1 MRAIVLATLVL
12 CPAAVAHAQ
21 SKFDAQVKNSFLAL
35 SAFEC
40 SIVSTDPKENER
52 LFALGLSAGR
62 QFLQFAQSV
71 EDAHGKVLAQ
81 KIAVL
86 WNLKPG
92 PTPDFVLG
100 RIYDGFTV
108 EIYRDYATMDQKQFD
123 MKRDALYRTKNC
135 ALLGK

>member
-40 SIVSTDPKENER
+40 SIVATDPKEIER
-52 LFALGLSAGR
+52 LFTLGLSAGR
-62 QFLQFAQSV
+62 QFLQFAQS
-71 EDAHGKVLAQ
+71 DRDTHGKALGE

-86 WNLKPG
+86 WHLKPG
-92 PTPDFVLG
+92 PTADFILG
-100 RIYDGFTV
+100 RIYDDLTR
-108 EIYRDYATMDQKQFD
+108 EIYKDFTSDERLWN
-123 MKRDALYRTKNC
+123 MKKEALYRTKNC